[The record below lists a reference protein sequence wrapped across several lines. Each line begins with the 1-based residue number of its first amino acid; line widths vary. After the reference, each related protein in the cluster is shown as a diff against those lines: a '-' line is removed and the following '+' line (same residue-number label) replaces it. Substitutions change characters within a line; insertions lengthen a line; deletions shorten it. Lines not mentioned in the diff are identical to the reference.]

1 MQFKYQKITNAV
13 KGMWKGEPSH
23 IVSGNI
29 GYYAVWRNGRRLAQK
44 SKHNF
49 NT

>member
-13 KGMWKGEPSH
+13 KDMWKGEPSH